1 MPHHCL
7 YQREEIRRLTK
18 KCSVKTNNGPRER
31 ENKDK
36 YQSVISEV
44 EELKDLKGLTSR
56 VSCFSAGQVRT
67 PA

>member
-1 MPHHCL
+1 MG
-7 YQREEIRRLTK
+7 LTQ
-18 KCSVKTNNGPRER
+18 R

-44 EELKDLKGLTSR
+44 EGAVGALRTQERRR
-56 VSCFSAGQVRT
+56 VSDFSAGQVRT